1 VSRVQQV
8 PPEDLRRTLER
19 WLGPAGREADL
30 PLPAIIDIDLKQGAD
45 AARIGQAIERAVPGA
60 RFVAHRHSLEPLLKA
75 LRGLTLLA
83 LGLVGAAWTLGAH
96 AMGVANSRATITVTG
111 SAKKTIR
118 ADLAVWRGS
127 FNAQSP
133 RIEDAYAELE
143 SSARRVRAYLVGRG
157 FADTALVF
165 SQVQTQTLYA
175 RSREGEETGFPQ
187 GYRLV
192 QTVEVRSRDIARIE
206 ALARTST
213 ELIRQ
218 GVRFESDAPEYLV
231 SGLADLKVEMLAAA
245 TRDARARANE
255 MARNAGSKIGRLR
268 SARMGVFQ
276 VTPANSTLVT
286 DYGVNDTSSIEKDIT
301 SVVSVSFEI
310 R

>member
-1 VSRVQQV
+1 MKGSS
-8 PPEDLRRTLER
+8 L
-19 WLGPAGREADL
+19 WPA
-30 PLPAIIDIDLKQGAD
+30 
-45 AARIGQAIERAVPGA
+45 AA
-60 RFVAHRHSLEPLLKA
+60 
-75 LRGLTLLA
+75 LLA
-83 LGLVGAAWTLGAH
+83 FGLVGAAWTLGAY

-127 FNAQSP
+127 FHAQSP

-143 SSARRVRAYLVGRG
+143 ASARRVRAYLVGKG
-157 FADTALVF
+157 FADSALVF
-165 SQVQTQTLYA
+165 SQVQTQTQFR
-175 RSREGEETGFPQ
+175 RSREGMELSGGAPE

-192 QTVEVRSRDIARIE
+192 QTVEVRSRDVERLE
-206 ALARTST
+206 RLAREST

-218 GVRFESDAPEYLV
+218 GVRFESYPPEYLV
-231 SGLADLKVEMLAAA
+231 TRLADLKVEMLAAA
-245 TRDARARANE
+245 TRDAKARASE
-255 MARNAGSKIGRLR
+255 MARNAGSKVGRLR

-276 VTPANSTLVT
+276 VTPANSTMVT
-286 DYGVNDTSSIEKDIT
+286 DYGINDTSSIEKDIT

>member
-1 VSRVQQV
+1 MRGSS
-8 PPEDLRRTLER
+8 L
-19 WLGPAGREADL
+19 WPA
-30 PLPAIIDIDLKQGAD
+30 
-45 AARIGQAIERAVPGA
+45 AA
-60 RFVAHRHSLEPLLKA
+60 
-75 LRGLTLLA
+75 LLA

-143 SSARRVRAYLVGRG
+143 ASARRVRAYLVGKG
-157 FADTALVF
+157 FADSALVF
-165 SQVQTQTLYA
+165 SQVQTQTQFR
-175 RSREGEETGFPQ
+175 RSREGMELSGGAPE

-192 QTVEVRSRDIARIE
+192 QTVEVRSRDTERLE
-206 ALARTST
+206 RLAREST

-218 GVRFESDAPEYLV
+218 GVRFESYPPEYLV
-231 SGLADLKVEMLAAA
+231 TGLADLKVEMLAAA
-245 TRDARARANE
+245 TRDAKARASE
-255 MARNAGSKIGRLR
+255 MARNAGSRVGRLR

-276 VTPANSTLVT
+276 VTPANSTMVT
-286 DYGVNDTSSIEKDIT
+286 DYGINDTSSIEKDIT

>member
-1 VSRVQQV
+1 MKGSS
-8 PPEDLRRTLER
+8 L
-19 WLGPAGREADL
+19 WPA
-30 PLPAIIDIDLKQGAD
+30 
-45 AARIGQAIERAVPGA
+45 AA
-60 RFVAHRHSLEPLLKA
+60 
-75 LRGLTLLA
+75 LLA

-143 SSARRVRAYLVGRG
+143 ASARRVRAYLVGKG
-157 FADTALVF
+157 FADSALVF
-165 SQVQTQTLYA
+165 SQVQTQPQYP
-175 RSREGEETGFPQ
+175 RSREGIETGAPES
-187 GYRLV
+187 YRLV
-192 QTVEVRSRDIARIE
+192 QTVELRSRDVGRLDR
-206 ALARTST
+206 LAREST

-218 GVRFESDAPEYLV
+218 GVRFESYPPEYLV
-231 SGLADLKVEMLAAA
+231 TGLADLKVEMLAAA
-245 TRDARARANE
+245 TRDAKARASE
-255 MARNAGSKIGRLR
+255 MARNAGSRVGRLR

-276 VTPANSTLVT
+276 VTPANSTMVT
-286 DYGVNDTSSIEKDIT
+286 DYGINDTSSIEKDIT

>member
-1 VSRVQQV
+1 MKGNA
-8 PPEDLRRTLER
+8 L
-19 WLGPAGREADL
+19 WPA
-30 PLPAIIDIDLKQGAD
+30 
-45 AARIGQAIERAVPGA
+45 AA
-60 RFVAHRHSLEPLLKA
+60 
-75 LRGLTLLA
+75 LLA

-143 SSARRVRAYLVGRG
+143 SSARRVRAYLVGKG
-157 FADTALVF
+157 FADSALVF
-165 SQVQTQTLYA
+165 SQVQTQTQFR
-175 RSREGEETGFPQ
+175 RSREGMELSGGAPE

-192 QTVEVRSRDIARIE
+192 QTVEVRSRDVERLE
-206 ALARTST
+206 RLAREST

-218 GVRFESDAPEYLV
+218 GVRFESYPPEYLV
-231 SGLADLKVEMLAAA
+231 TTLADLKVEMLAAA
-245 TRDARARANE
+245 TRDAKARASE
-255 MARNAGSKIGRLR
+255 MARNAGSKVGRLR

-276 VTPANSTLVT
+276 VTPANSTMVT
-286 DYGVNDTSSIEKDIT
+286 DYGINDTSSIEKDIT

>member
-1 VSRVQQV
+1 MKGSS
-8 PPEDLRRTLER
+8 L
-19 WLGPAGREADL
+19 WPA
-30 PLPAIIDIDLKQGAD
+30 
-45 AARIGQAIERAVPGA
+45 AA
-60 RFVAHRHSLEPLLKA
+60 
-75 LRGLTLLA
+75 LLA

-143 SSARRVRAYLVGRG
+143 TSARRVRAYLVGQG
-157 FADTALVF
+157 FADSALVF
-165 SQVQTQTLYA
+165 SQVQTQPQFA
-175 RSREGEETGFPQ
+175 RTRDGMEIGAPES
-187 GYRLV
+187 YRLV
-192 QTVEVRSRDIARIE
+192 QTVELRSRDVGRLE
-206 ALARTST
+206 RLAREST

-218 GVRFESDAPEYLV
+218 GVRFESYPPEYLV
-231 SGLADLKVEMLAAA
+231 TGLADLKVEMLAAA
-245 TRDARARANE
+245 TRDAKARASE
-255 MARNAGSKIGRLR
+255 MARNAGSKVGRLR

-276 VTPANSTLVT
+276 VTPANSTMVT
-286 DYGVNDTSSIEKDIT
+286 DYGINDTSSIEKDIT

>member
-1 VSRVQQV
+1 MKGNG
-8 PPEDLRRTLER
+8 L
-19 WLGPAGREADL
+19 WPA
-30 PLPAIIDIDLKQGAD
+30 
-45 AARIGQAIERAVPGA
+45 AA
-60 RFVAHRHSLEPLLKA
+60 
-75 LRGLTLLA
+75 LLA

-143 SSARRVRAYLVGRG
+143 ASARRVRAYLVGKG
-157 FADTALVF
+157 FADSALVF
-165 SQVQTQTLYA
+165 SQVQTQPQYR
-175 RSREGEETGFPQ
+175 RSREGMELGAPE

-192 QTVEVRSRDIARIE
+192 QTVELRSRDVERLE
-206 ALARTST
+206 RLAREST

-218 GVRFESDAPEYLV
+218 GVRFESYPPEYLV
-231 SGLADLKVEMLAAA
+231 TGLADLKVEMLAAA
-245 TRDARARANE
+245 TRDAKARASE
-255 MARNAGSKIGRLR
+255 MARNAGSKVGRLR

-276 VTPANSTLVT
+276 VTPANSTMVT
-286 DYGVNDTSSIEKDIT
+286 DYGINDTSSIEKDIT

>member
-1 VSRVQQV
+1 MKGNSI
-8 PPEDLRRTLER
+8 
-19 WLGPAGREADL
+19 WPA
-30 PLPAIIDIDLKQGAD
+30 
-45 AARIGQAIERAVPGA
+45 AA
-60 RFVAHRHSLEPLLKA
+60 
-75 LRGLTLLA
+75 LLA

-143 SSARRVRAYLVGRG
+143 ASARRVRAYLVGRG
-157 FADTALVF
+157 FADSALVF
-165 SQVQTQTLYA
+165 SQVQTQTQFR
-175 RSREGEETGFPQ
+175 RSRDGMEVGSGVPES
-187 GYRLV
+187 YRLV
-192 QTVEVRSRDIARIE
+192 QTVEVRSREVARLE
-206 ALARTST
+206 RLAREST

-218 GVRFESDAPEYLV
+218 GVRFESYPPEYLV
-231 SGLADLKVEMLAAA
+231 TTLADLKVEMLAAA
-245 TRDARARANE
+245 TRDAKARASE
-255 MARNAGSKIGRLR
+255 MARNAGSKVGRLR

-276 VTPANSTLVT
+276 VTPTNSTMVT
-286 DYGVNDTSSIEKDIT
+286 DYGINDTSSIEKDIT

>member
-1 VSRVQQV
+1 MKGNG
-8 PPEDLRRTLER
+8 L
-19 WLGPAGREADL
+19 WPA
-30 PLPAIIDIDLKQGAD
+30 
-45 AARIGQAIERAVPGA
+45 AA
-60 RFVAHRHSLEPLLKA
+60 
-75 LRGLTLLA
+75 LLA

-143 SSARRVRAYLVGRG
+143 ASARRVRAYLVGKG
-157 FADTALVF
+157 FADSALVF
-165 SQVQTQTLYA
+165 SQVQTQAQYR
-175 RSREGEETGFPQ
+175 RSREGMELAGGAPE

-192 QTVEVRSRDIARIE
+192 QTVEVRSRDVERLE
-206 ALARTST
+206 RLAREST

-218 GVRFESDAPEYLV
+218 GVRFESYPPEYLV
-231 SGLADLKVEMLAAA
+231 TGLADLKVEMLAAA
-245 TRDARARANE
+245 TRDAKARASE
-255 MARNAGSKIGRLR
+255 MARNAGSKVGRLR

-276 VTPANSTLVT
+276 VTPANSTMVT
-286 DYGVNDTSSIEKDIT
+286 DYGINDTSSIEKDIT

>member
-1 VSRVQQV
+1 MKNS
-8 PPEDLRRTLER
+8 T
-19 WLGPAGREADL
+19 WPA
-30 PLPAIIDIDLKQGAD
+30 
-45 AARIGQAIERAVPGA
+45 
-60 RFVAHRHSLEPLLKA
+60 A
-75 LRGLTLLA
+75 LLLA

-96 AMGVANSRATITVTG
+96 AVAVANSRATITVTG

-143 SSARRVRAYLVGRG
+143 ASARRVRAYLVGKG
-157 FADTALVF
+157 FADSALVF
-165 SQVQTQTLYA
+165 SQVQTMPLVR
-175 RSREGEETGFPQ
+175 RSRDGMETGTTE

-192 QTVEVRSRDIARIE
+192 QTVELRSRDVAKVGRIARE
-206 ALARTST
+206 ST

-218 GVRFESDAPEYLV
+218 GVRFESNPPEYLV
-231 SGLADLKVEMLAAA
+231 TGLADLKVEMLAAA
-245 TRDARARANE
+245 TRDARARALE
-255 MARNAGSKIGRLR
+255 MAKNAGSSIGRLR
-268 SARMGVFQ
+268 AARMGVFQ
-276 VTPANSTLVT
+276 VTPTNSTMVT
-286 DYGVNDTSSIEKDIT
+286 DYGINDTSSLEKDIT